1 MFVRAY
7 NEANQKIRNIYF
19 QIIKE
24 KLNHIR
30 PDYEEE
36 YLFFMDLLDIMFSKD
51 LYIEETMNAFKDRS
65 KYYVNPY
72 LFDRLMKVVRPE
84 IESATKFQK
93 KIHKMINDAKSFL
106 QKKID
111 ERNKILNNL
120 ESAVENDQN
129 DIEAKI
135 KKY

>member
-7 NEANQKIRNIYF
+7 DEANQKIRNIYF

-72 LFDRLMKVVRPE
+72 LFDRLMKVVQPE

-93 KIHKMINDAKSFL
+93 KIHKMITDSKSFL
-106 QKKID
+106 
-111 ERNKILNNL
+111 
-120 ESAVENDQN
+120 
-129 DIEAKI
+129 
-135 KKY
+135 